1 MRNNSAECF
10 IGNAEGVFRARE
22 IRRLEPQDRRDIR
35 TVHSVIGVPWRM
47 TDGRWAVDRPEVRV
61 DPIPIPPLPFE
72 GTRIQRER
80 ITKQDIDEF
89 GATIGCPGCN
99 AIKDNKRAQA
109 HSDRCRKRIEE
120 CLRNISHGAER
131 LDRRDEVINE
141 ALAEEVRRGEQRKK
155 RSDGTTAAV
164 PETGS
169 AAPEPMAGSAAPE
182 LREDPIE
189 PDPNPKRR
197 VLMKS
202 ASSTASGSGQ
212 QREKR
217 PIPDGESRM
226 QVEDMSE
233 TGTGEGTALPAAP
246 SANTRRRIVVKSEP
260 MAVTTQEA
268 VDGSREKKA
277 MRIASVQQVELGNI
291 MELPITGQVLEWARQ
306 VNLSGGVSL
315 RKADGW
321 NLKNHSH
328 LTVARHLRKKIHP
341 SMLVVTISEGE
352 ERGMCTHQGE
362 DHQPRIAKEH
372 QDVEQE
378 VALGTGRNDVLVKD
392 LGLENGNSVQTPAT
406 PEVTEEE
413 KPEPLSQV
421 QHHKY
426 RSQVARCLFLSQDRA
441 DITFIVN
448 ELCQRMSNPTQQHWE
463 RPNRKESCRC

>member
-1 MRNNSAECF
+1 MSF
-10 IGNAEGVFRARE
+10 
-22 IRRLEPQDRRDIR
+22 P
-35 TVHSVIGVPWRM
+35 T
-47 TDGRWAVDRPEVRV
+47 EVRV

-72 GTRIQRER
+72 GARVQRQR

-109 HSDRCRKRIEE
+109 HSDRCRKRTEE
-120 CLRNISHGAER
+120 CLRNTPHGAER

-169 AAPEPMAGSAAPE
+169 AAPE

-197 VLMKS
+197 MLMTS
-202 ASSTASGSGQ
+202 ASSTPSGSGQ

-217 PIPDGESRM
+217 PIPGRESRM

-268 VDGSREKKA
+268 VDGYREKA
-277 MRIASVQQVELGNI
+277 MRIASVEQIELGNI
-291 MELPITGQVLEWARQ
+291 MELLITGQVLNGQDKWT
-306 VNLSGGVSL
+306 SL
-315 RKADGW
+315 
-321 NLKNHSH
+321 
-328 LTVARHLRKKIHP
+328 
-341 SMLVVTISEGE
+341 E
-352 ERGMCTHQGE
+352 E
-362 DHQPRIAKEH
+362 
-372 QDVEQE
+372 
-378 VALGTGRNDVLVKD
+378 
-392 LGLENGNSVQTPAT
+392 
-406 PEVTEEE
+406 
-413 KPEPLSQV
+413 
-421 QHHKY
+421 
-426 RSQVARCLFLSQDRA
+426 
-441 DITFIVN
+441 
-448 ELCQRMSNPTQQHWE
+448 
-463 RPNRKESCRC
+463 CRCTKLMD